1 MSRRGDCWENAVA
14 ESFFASLKLE
24 LVYQVQ
30 WPTRAA
36 ARTAIF
42 EYLELF
48 YNRRRRHSSLGY
60 RSPPNLNDVTISGW
74 QLNPGVHQ
82 LGASSTYTRQ
92 T

>member
-1 MSRRGDCWENAVA
+1 VDDGEKRAGKRRTFSA
-14 ESFFASLKLE
+14 EYKAE
-24 LVYQVQ
+24 VVYHVQ

-60 RSPPNLNDVTISGW
+60 GSPAEFERRNCQRL
-74 QLNPGVHQ
+74 
-82 LGASSTYTRQ
+82 AA
-92 T
+92 